1 LDIPSSN
8 FISDKGKK
16 TNKYAIKF
24 EDYMTSIPTTKLKH
38 QDPSKILHS
47 MPLPEKYRD
56 VMGPDPSKLE
66 SYDKEKLRKANAQR
80 KLLKDKMEERE
91 SSLQKRKGEE
101 DKEISMLP
109 TEIYQDEQG
118 RIRDKSGKIITIAV
132 SPSPHAEHHRQLLGY
147 KPSQVQR
154 GQNQTASQVPE
165 GLGARRRQVEQAL
178 RRHPQV
184 HQ

>member
-38 QDPSKILHS
+38 EDPSKILHS

-56 VMGPDPSKLE
+56 VMGPDPTKLE
-66 SYDKEKLRKANAQR
+66 KYNKEKQKKATAQR
-80 KLLKDKMEERE
+80 KLLQDKMEERE
-91 SSLQKRKGEE
+91 TSIQRKKGEE

-118 RIRDKSGKIITIAV
+118 RIRDKSGKIITISV
-132 SPSPHAEHHRQLLGY
+132 TCLP
-147 KPSQVQR
+147 
-154 GQNQTASQVPE
+154 
-165 GLGARRRQVEQAL
+165 
-178 RRHPQV
+178 
-184 HQ
+184 